1 MATDNFLEKY
11 MPFKIQSM
19 ISDNIFATVE
29 PIEEQ
34 FDQQKQQLKEL
45 QKRIKELE
53 NMGKEVDDGKQL
65 DDILKMQGS
74 KQKKYLKLKEI
85 FTQHEFQVYK
95 GLHKVVMKDHGI
107 PLLKKRGFVMPGQKK
122 VLSEDEREEYK

>member
-1 MATDNFLEKY
+1 
-11 MPFKIQSM
+11 M

-53 NMGKEVDDGKQL
+53 NMGKEVDDGK
-65 DDILKMQGS
+65 
-74 KQKKYLKLKEI
+74 
-85 FTQHEFQVYK
+85 
-95 GLHKVVMKDHGI
+95 
-107 PLLKKRGFVMPGQKK
+107 
-122 VLSEDEREEYK
+122 